1 MIYSKYLQ
9 SYNLFYNAECASMP
23 HGGPISSEE
32 MQAMTLEALLAAA
45 GREDDCFDAIP
56 TSRIKNLI
64 EALID
69 QGISQ
74 RISSADQA
82 ADQARENLL
91 QYYRS
96 LKQP

>member
-1 MIYSKYLQ
+1 MTYSKYLR

-32 MQAMTLEALLAAA
+32 MQAMTLEALLSAAA
-45 GREDDCFDAIP
+45 REDDRFDAIP
-56 TSRIKNLI
+56 TSQIRSLA

-69 QGISQ
+69 QGINQ
-74 RISSADQA
+74 RISS